1 MRRYFFTM
9 MMAVL
14 AVMTA
19 TAETF
24 TGRVVDE
31 TQAPAPFAN
40 VVLLN
45 SSDSAF
51 VAGTTTDGDGSF
63 SLTGHAAKPLIR
75 ISYLGYKTLV
85 LDAASSDLGTIVLE
99 PETTVQWSNS

>member
-19 TAETF
+19 AAETF

-31 TQAPAPFAN
+31 TQAPVP
-40 VVLLN
+40 LLP
-45 SSDSAF
+45 
-51 VAGTTTDGDGSF
+51 VRQ
-63 SLTGHAAKPLIR
+63 PR
-75 ISYLGYKTLV
+75 PM
-85 LDAASSDLGTIVLE
+85 ASSPSQAIRLNPLSRFPI
-99 PETTVQWSNS
+99 